1 MKVKE
6 NSLREGWG
14 KGASAA
20 GATRELKSVARKA
33 LKEKVEGSGSCCLE
47 GALSSRRLLKYI
59 RIRNWKGGALH
70 SNLVA

>member
-20 GATRELKSVARKA
+20 GATRVLKSVARKA
-33 LKEKVEGSGSCCLE
+33 LKACGKWQNEGG
-47 GALSSRRLLKYI
+47 
-59 RIRNWKGGALH
+59 
-70 SNLVA
+70 

>member
-14 KGASAA
+14 KAASAA

-33 LKEKVEGSGSCCLE
+33 LKACGKWQEEGG
-47 GALSSRRLLKYI
+47 
-59 RIRNWKGGALH
+59 
-70 SNLVA
+70 